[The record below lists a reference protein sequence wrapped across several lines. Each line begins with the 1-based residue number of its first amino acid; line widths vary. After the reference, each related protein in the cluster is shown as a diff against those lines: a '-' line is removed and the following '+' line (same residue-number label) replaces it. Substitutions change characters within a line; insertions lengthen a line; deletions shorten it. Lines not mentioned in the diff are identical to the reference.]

1 MKVLLIVTGLILVV
15 LLTPN
20 QTSAQDTKA
29 NAQYEQYMQLLRKDL
44 RAGKKQ
50 LVAANMNLSEA
61 EAVKFW
67 PVYDQYTVESM
78 KLNDARVALVKEYA
92 ANYEKLTDAE
102 AASLNKRSIN
112 IDESFTKL
120 RQKYVPL
127 VAKVLP
133 GKKSALFFQID
144 KRLALLIDL
153 QLASEI
159 PMVEVQTP

>member
-1 MKVLLIVTGLILVV
+1 MKRFITMFFVAMSVLLFADVV
-15 LLTPN
+15 
-20 QTSAQDTKA
+20 S
-29 NAQYEQYMQLLRKDL
+29 NAQASGEYDKYLSLLRKDL
-44 RAGKKQ
+44 RSEKKQ
-50 LVAANMNLSEA
+50 LVAANMNLTEA

-67 PVYDQYTVESM
+67 PVYDQYIAEGA
-78 KLNDARVALVKEYA
+78 KLYDARVTLVKEYA
-92 ANYEKLTDAE
+92 ANYEKLTDAQ
-102 AASLNKRSIN
+102 AKSLNKRSID
-112 IDESFTKL
+112 IDESTTRL

-159 PMVEVQTP
+159 PMVEL